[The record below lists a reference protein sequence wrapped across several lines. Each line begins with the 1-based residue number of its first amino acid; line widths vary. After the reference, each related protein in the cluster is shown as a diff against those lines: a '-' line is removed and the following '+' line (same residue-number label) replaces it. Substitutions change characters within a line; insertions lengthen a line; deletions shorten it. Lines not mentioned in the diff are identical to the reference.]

1 MRRFQ
6 RDFLLE
12 IPEVRFAAQKRE
24 NKGVTLVGRTQLAL
38 EVLDMDTNRVRADVE
53 CKSNL
58 LFGVPMAGENEAI
71 TLAPRERLA
80 ALGRCF
86 SSCRLT

>member
-1 MRRFQ
+1 MRRLWS
-6 RDFLLE
+6 DFLLE
-12 IPEVRFAAQKRE
+12 IAEFRVAAQKRE
-24 NKGVTLVGRTQLAL
+24 NERVTLVGRAQLAL
-38 EVLDMDTNRVRADVE
+38 EVLDMHPNRIRADVE

-58 LFGVPMAGENEAI
+58 LFGVPMTGQNEAI

-80 ALGRCF
+80 ALGRCL